1 MGMRNSLRKMATL
14 ALFGGL
20 LVYAVLLA
28 SLYWNQA
35 NLVYFPTRE
44 VSVTPGQIG
53 LDYQD
58 VELLSEEGVLIR
70 GWYLPHPNPSA
81 TLLFLHGN
89 AGNIGH
95 RLDTLELFHRLGL
108 AVLIIDYRGYGESGG
123 EPSEVGIYRDAEAAW
138 RYLTIDR
145 GIESSR
151 LILFGRSFGGAIAAY
166 LASRHPHKA
175 LVLESTFTSLPE
187 VAGDHF
193 SWAPVKWLSRE
204 RYDTRGRMAD
214 IAGPVMVLHSPDD
227 EVVPFRHGE
236 ILYALV
242 QGEKRM
248 VTLSGDHNN
257 GVKQNRAR
265 YYEAW
270 KSFLLS
276 LR

>member
-1 MGMRNSLRKMATL
+1 MNMRNSLRKMAML

-35 NLVYFPTRE
+35 SLIYFPTRE
-44 VSVTPGQIG
+44 VAVTPGQIG
-53 LDYQD
+53 FDYQD

-70 GWYLPHPNPSA
+70 GWFLPHPNPSA

-187 VAGDHF
+187 VAGDYF

-204 RYDTRGRMAD
+204 RYDTRSRMAD
-214 IAGPVMVLHSPDD
+214 IAGPVMVVHSPDD
-227 EVVPFRHGE
+227 EIVPFRHGE
-236 ILYALV
+236 ILYSLV

-276 LR
+276 L

>member
-1 MGMRNSLRKMATL
+1 MSMRNALRKMATL
-14 ALFGGL
+14 VLFGGL
-20 LVYAVLLA
+20 LAYAALLA

-35 NLVYFPTRE
+35 NLVYFPIRE
-44 VSVTPGQIG
+44 IEATPGQVG

-58 VELLSEEGVLIR
+58 VELLSDEGVLIR

-123 EPSEVGIYRDAEAAW
+123 EPSEAGIYRDAEAAW

-151 LILFGRSFGGAIAAY
+151 LILFGRSFGGAVAAY

-193 SWAPVKWLSRE
+193 PWAPVNWLSRE

-214 IAGPVMVLHSPDD
+214 ITGPVMVVHSPDD
-227 EVVPFRHGE
+227 EIVPFNHGE
-236 ILYALV
+236 ILYSLA

-248 VTLSGDHNN
+248 LILSGDHNH
-257 GVKQNRAR
+257 GVKQNLAR
-265 YYEAW
+265 YREAW
-270 KSFLLS
+270 KAFLLA
-276 LR
+276 L